1 MRRIVTESDQGQQ
14 PSAAKGTGKTRV
26 SPGTMPAYNQLR
38 AEQAE
43 QTRVRI
49 LEATL
54 RVMARGV
61 ASVSV
66 PAVAREA
73 GVSVPTV
80 YRYFG
85 TKSDL
90 LAAVYLYVA
99 QRTAPGDLVP
109 PRSLDELRD
118 GVSSIFERLDSA
130 DDLARAAMASPAAAE
145 ARRMG
150 MPARLEVNRR
160 LADSI
165 APMLAQSYRDRI
177 ARVLTILVSGSA
189 LRLWRDHLGSSVE
202 QAADDIDWVIR
213 AAIAAGTRR
222 DP

>member
-1 MRRIVTESDQGQQ
+1 
-14 PSAAKGTGKTRV
+14 
-26 SPGTMPAYNQLR
+26 MPAYNQLR
-38 AEQAE
+38 AEQAQE
-43 QTRVRI
+43 TRVRI

-54 RVMARGV
+54 RVMARGI
-61 ASVSV
+61 ASVAI

-80 YRYFG
+80 YRHFG
-85 TKSDL
+85 TKHDL
-90 LAAVYLYVA
+90 LAAVYLYVVRRA
-99 QRTAPGDLVP
+99 GSAELVP

-118 GVSSIFERLDSA
+118 GVRAIFERLDSA

-150 MPARLEVNRR
+150 MPARLEIYRR

-165 APMLAQSYRDRI
+165 APKLAQSDRDRI
-177 ARVLTILVSGSA
+177 ARLLTILASSSA

-202 QAADDIDWVIR
+202 EAADDIYWVIR

-222 DP
+222 AP

>member
-1 MRRIVTESDQGQQ
+1 MNRI
-14 PSAAKGTGKTRV
+14 AA
-26 SPGTMPAYNQLR
+26 GTMDAYNELR
-38 AEQAE
+38 AAQAQE
-43 QTRVRI
+43 TQTRI

-80 YRYFG
+80 YRHFS
-85 TKSDL
+85 TKQGL
-90 LAAVYLYVA
+90 LAEVYLYVVRRA
-99 QRTAPGDLVP
+99 APAEFALPRT
-109 PRSLDELRD
+109 LDELRD
-118 GVSSIFERLDSA
+118 GVRVMFEGLDSS

-150 MPARLEVNRR
+150 MPARLEIYRR
-160 LADSI
+160 LADAI
-165 APMLAQSYRDRI
+165 APNLTQPDRARI
-177 ARVLTILVSGSA
+177 ARVLTILISSSA

-202 QAADDIDWVIR
+202 EAADDIDWVIR
-213 AAIAAGTRR
+213 AAIAASTGSEA
-222 DP
+222 